1 MQWAFLA
8 GWVIII
14 FGSWVGRQMIG
25 QMAHNVGVPDGGPGL
40 PLVNWSTV
48 AGDLRVAHFFG
59 LHGLQLI
66 PLFAFVIHRY
76 FNWPTKKQSLVVLVF
91 AVIYLLWIAAVFY
104 QAAQGKPFI
113 AG

>member
-8 GWVIII
+8 GWIIII

-76 FNWPTKKQSLVVLVF
+76 FKWPTKKQTLIVLVF
-91 AVIYLLWIAAVFY
+91 AVVYLMWMAVVFY